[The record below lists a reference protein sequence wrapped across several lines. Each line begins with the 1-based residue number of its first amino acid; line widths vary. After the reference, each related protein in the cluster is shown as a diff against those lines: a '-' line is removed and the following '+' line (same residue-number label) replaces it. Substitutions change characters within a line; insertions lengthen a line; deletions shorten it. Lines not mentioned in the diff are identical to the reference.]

1 MADRYLLE
9 SSSVDGYLLEDS
21 SGVLL
26 LDAPPA
32 LAPDGGEDSGAWGIF
47 QSAVIGGV
55 VAAGLALS
63 SGNARAA
70 ANSYQDEVPYAT
82 GNGISYSQPY
92 TSRAQVKPVF
102 IQWTQGDELPAT
114 VVTPALD
121 DSGFSPQGDPPNPVI
136 WLPQS
141 EDFVSP
147 KLLEEE
153 AFSPVIAKAEISLP
167 AAWPDETISRILIEE
182 NEWTPVWAVPQVSVT
197 PNWDDETLP
206 ISAAPSLVD
215 DTTDS
220 VVFQKI
226 EIPLPTPVW
235 DDPQIVRILV
245 EENEWVNPFVVPQI
259 VVTPTFGHQ
268 DEYPTAAAPSFPP
281 SEENW
286 NFQNL
291 SKDSV
296 DGIIWV
302 TDDDISPAFILEE
315 GEFWTPQWRPF
326 DPVRI
331 LFQSQDEGSLSTP
344 ATPEGAG
351 GLIYDEISIFR
362 WYQEDPLPILAAT
375 LGIDE
380 EPWNPPTLSLEGPKW
395 VDSPNEEIV
404 PQPASTIREDDY
416 WLGSPTFLPRG
427 IWEIQDSQDE
437 VLPSI
442 RDEESFLGASYPLG
456 PVVQVSDYSDDI
468 VPQPPSSISVEETYW
483 LQPDPPRDVIVGW
496 QFPLDINEDFPEL
509 STPPTPPRV
518 EILGGDPVKKRKK
531 SPREEI
537 RDLLNAPSG
546 EKIVL
551 VPPSEGASLPEE
563 LRPVAKVVPAEYL
576 PPIGVLPV
584 SEPPPPAFS
593 DEEMAEILALIHLGI
608 L

>member
-26 LDAPPA
+26 LDTPPA

-70 ANSYQDEVPYAT
+70 ANSYQDEVPFET
-82 GNGISYSQPY
+82 GNGVSYSQPY
-92 TSRAQVKPVF
+92 TQRAQVKPVF
-102 IQWTQGDELPAT
+102 IQMGGGDELP
-114 VVTPALD
+114 V
-121 DSGFSPQGDPPNPVI
+121 
-136 WLPQS
+136 
-141 EDFVSP
+141 
-147 KLLEEE
+147 
-153 AFSPVIAKAEISLP
+153 
-167 AAWPDETISRILIEE
+167 
-182 NEWTPVWAVPQVSVT
+182 
-197 PNWDDETLP
+197 
-206 ISAAPSLVD
+206 SAAPSFVD
-215 DTTDS
+215 DTTPP
-220 VVFQKI
+220 VVFPKI
-226 EIPLPTPVW
+226 EIPLPAPVW
-235 DDPQIVRILV
+235 DDPQLCRILV
-245 EENEWVNPFVVPQI
+245 EENEWVNPFVIPQI
-259 VVTPTFGHQ
+259 VVAPTFGHQ
-268 DEYPTAAAPSFPP
+268 DEYPTAAPPSFPP
-281 SEENW
+281 SEEDW

-344 ATPEGAG
+344 VTPEGAG

-362 WYQEDPLPILAAT
+362 WYQEDPLPVQAAT

-380 EPWNPPTLSLEGPKW
+380 EPWNPPTVVGVAPKALSFDEGGEVFPVAIEEEPW
-395 VDSPNEEIV
+395 TAEFHPGSPAAQAISTDDEIV
-404 PQPASTIREDDY
+404 PQPIQPSFGEDF
-416 WLGSPTFLPRG
+416 WPGSPTFLPRAA
-427 IWEIQDSQDE
+427 WEVQDSQDE

-442 RDEESFLGASYPLG
+442 RDEEPFLGASYPLG

-468 VPQPPSSISVEETYW
+468 VPQPPATIEIEETYW
-483 LQPDPPRDVIVGW
+483 LQPGPPRDVIVGW

-537 RDLLNAPSG
+537 RDLLNEPSG
-546 EKIVL
+546 EKVVL
-551 VPPSEGASLPEE
+551 APPAPELPKP
-563 LRPVAKVVPAEYL
+563 LQPVARVVPAEYL